1 MRLIPA
7 TTPSAPQWL
16 IYSLGSPNFSCP
28 VIAVREFACHPM
40 SGDNAHFF
48 RSIRLCGLMMTKF

>member
-7 TTPSAPQWL
+7 TTPSAAQWL
-16 IYSLGSPNFSCP
+16 IYSIDSPNFSCP
-28 VIAVREFACHPM
+28 DIAVRELVCHPM

-48 RSIRLCGLMMTKF
+48 CSTQLCGLILKKF